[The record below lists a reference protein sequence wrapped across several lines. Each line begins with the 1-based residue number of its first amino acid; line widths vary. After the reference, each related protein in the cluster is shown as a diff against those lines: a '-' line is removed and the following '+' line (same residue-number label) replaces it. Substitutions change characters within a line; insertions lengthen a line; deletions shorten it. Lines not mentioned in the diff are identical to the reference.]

1 MTGTYPVRRASIL
14 PIARVSLPTIHASAR
29 GVRCCCLRRALPFSL
44 LLPRLMSPA
53 AGNALVVA
61 VHAVDT
67 LACLREDE
75 LVDSVLA
82 YLALETMGM
91 VGVVAGH
98 DGLVEDRLLADIA
111 AI

>member
-1 MTGTYPVRRASIL
+1 M
-14 PIARVSLPTIHASAR
+14 
-29 GVRCCCLRRALPFSL
+29 
-44 LLPRLMSPA
+44 
-53 AGNALVVA
+53 A

-91 VGVVAGH
+91 VGIVAGH